1 MKALNTLI
9 LAVFLVAGLAHAD
22 PCNDTGI
29 GIECGLTI
37 ATFAPFVISMTSS
50 QQQGGSQAYQQELRE
65 EAADFLAQDGPAPA
79 MLAEAMKQIRAND
92 PQARTSSDRE
102 LAALIVDAPVY

>member
-1 MKALNTLI
+1 MKTPSVLI
-9 LAVFLVAGLAHAD
+9 LAGVLVAGLAQAD

-29 GIECGLTI
+29 GFECGLTI
-37 ATFAPFVISMTSS
+37 ATFAPFVISMTST

-92 PQARTSSDRE
+92 PQARNLSDRE
-102 LAALIVDAPVY
+102 LAAMIVDAPF